1 MRTMKRII
9 VLLILAAAVVL
20 PEQVSAQNMDSVM
33 RYRRSSLYSF
43 MISHPDKKMDSEIVG
58 AYMAL
63 ETPDKYNNHDLSVKC
78 ITSDSKKEDLQAE
91 VEDFF
96 QRNQVAKRLVS
107 KWFLRNKENG
117 GFDASLVMERGLY
130 DASAIDVESAAQ
142 TKRGVDAL
150 ADKGYDLISNTFVI
164 VNDITYVDHEAN
176 ADKASGIMSI
186 IGAVA
191 TAVTGDENNIVTSL
205 TTLGSMV
212 SSMIAGFAVNT
223 TSYLYQL
230 DWTDSVANYF
240 YEHYYYDQPGTDSA
254 SLAAF
259 SSDTLIPMKRAAYE
273 ADTTLFKLK
282 YVGSYKARSD
292 NPVLRGLYNPEDV
305 FRKVC
310 ARAIDK
316 NVMNL
321 QKEFDQFKVKVP
333 ISTVNGKTVTAKI
346 GMKEGVTAQSKFEV
360 LMPVFNA
367 ETGKF
372 TYTRKGVLRPDGKSI
387 WDNRYMASE
396 EQAMGSDLNATT
408 FKVVTDLGIEPGML
422 IREIK

>member
-1 MRTMKRII
+1 MKRIYI
-9 VLLILAAAVVL
+9 LSILAMAAVL
-20 PEQVSAQNMDSVM
+20 PQSMYAQDVDSAMS
-33 RYRRSSLYSF
+33 YRRSSLYSF

-58 AYMAL
+58 AFMAL

-78 ITSDSKKEDLQAE
+78 ITSDSNKEDLQLE
-91 VEDFF
+91 VEEFF
-96 QRNQVAKRLVS
+96 VRNDVAKRLVS
-107 KWFLRNKENG
+107 KWFLRNKETG
-117 GFDASLVMERGLY
+117 GFEPSLVLDRGLY
-130 DASAIDVESAAQ
+130 DASALDVEAASQ

-150 ADKGYDLISNTFVI
+150 ADGGYELINNTFVI

-176 ADKASGIMSI
+176 ADVATGIMAV
-186 IGAVA
+186 IGGIA

-212 SSMIAGFAVNT
+212 SSMISGFAVNT

-230 DWTDSVANYF
+230 DWNDSVANYF
-240 YEHYYYDQPGTDSA
+240 YDNYYYDKPALDSA
-254 SLAAF
+254 SQAAF
-259 SSDTLIPMKRAAYE
+259 LADAEIAARKAAFE
-273 ADTTLFKLK
+273 ADDSTFRLK

-333 ISTVNGKTVTAKI
+333 ISSVDAEAKTVTAKI
-346 GMKEGVTAQSKFEV
+346 GMKEGVTAKSKYEILV
-360 LMPVFNA
+360 PVFDEA
-367 ETGKF
+367 TGKF
-372 TYTRKGVLRPDGKSI
+372 KYNRKGTLKPDPKKI
-387 WDNRYMASE
+387 WDNRYMAND
-396 EQAMGSDLNATT
+396 EQAVGSELNATT
-408 FKVVTDLGIEPGML
+408 FKITGGVEILPGML